1 MNVCLFS
8 RIYYIFQSQVS
19 IRFQSM
25 IDIGVRLCYVVTK
38 LFCSRQ
44 FRYIEKFFPDCN
56 LKQIFFIIN
65 IIIIIVFINHKVYID
80 SRSM

>member
-1 MNVCLFS
+1 MLS
-8 RIYYIFQSQVS
+8 LI
-19 IRFQSM
+19 
-25 IDIGVRLCYVVTK
+25 

-44 FRYIEKFFPDCN
+44 FRYIEKFFPDYN

>member
-1 MNVCLFS
+1 MLS
-8 RIYYIFQSQVS
+8 LI
-19 IRFQSM
+19 
-25 IDIGVRLCYVVTK
+25 

-65 IIIIIVFINHKVYID
+65 IIIIIIFINHKVYID